1 MEEKEEKMD
10 VTIVYIDDD
19 KKMKNDAFLDDIED
33 SVNDIKFFENPSDG
47 LTYIKDDIDKDIVV
61 LLDWKFNNSLMQ
73 GDKILNDINEI
84 STLVPV
90 IVFTGASIDAIE
102 TNKMFKGSAFSC
114 VPKDVSTQELTDTI
128 RKAHDRIQNDIRFVM
143 EKWILK
149 QDSEK
154 RSKPYMRSGDKVY
167 TLNDILESI
176 RKQDEFGKETT
187 RGILSLA
194 TELFTNNM
202 REK

>member
-1 MEEKEEKMD
+1 MEEKMD
-10 VTIVYIDDD
+10 ITIVYIDDD
-19 KKMKNDAFLDDIED
+19 KKMENDAFLDDIED
-33 SVNDIKFFENPSDG
+33 SVNEIRFFENPSDG
-47 LTYIKDDIDKDIVV
+47 LVFIKDNIDKDIVV

-73 GDKILNDINEI
+73 GDGFLNDINEI

-90 IVFTGASIDAIE
+90 IVFTGASVDAAE
-102 TNKMFKGSAFSC
+102 ANKMFKGNAFSC
-114 VPKDVSTQELTDTI
+114 VPKDATTKELVENI
-128 RKAHDRIQNDIRFVM
+128 KKAYDRIQNDIRSVM

-149 QDSEK
+149 QDEEK
-154 RSKPYMRSGDKVY
+154 RNQPYMRSGDKVY
-167 TLNDILESI
+167 TLNDILASI

>member
-1 MEEKEEKMD
+1 MKEKMD
-10 VTIVYIDDD
+10 ITIVYIDDD
-19 KKMKNDAFLDDIED
+19 KKMEHDAFLDDIED
-33 SVNDIKFFENPSDG
+33 SVNEINFFESPSDG
-47 LTYIKDDIDKDIVV
+47 LAFIKDNIDKDIVV

-73 GDKILNDINEI
+73 GDGFLNDINEI

-90 IVFTGASIDAIE
+90 IVFTGASIDATE
-102 TNKMFKGSAFSC
+102 ANKMFKGNAFSC
-114 VPKDVSTQELTDTI
+114 VPKDATTKELADNI
-128 RKAHDRIQNDIRFVM
+128 SKAYDRIQNDIRSVM

-149 QDSEK
+149 QDEEK
-154 RSKPYMRSGDKVY
+154 RNKPYMRSGDKVY
-167 TLNDILESI
+167 TLNDILASI

>member
-1 MEEKEEKMD
+1 MEEKMG

-33 SVNDIKFFENPSDG
+33 AVDDIKFFENPSDG
-47 LTYIKDDIDKDIVV
+47 LTFIKDNIDKDIVV

-90 IVFTGASIDAIE
+90 IVFTGASIDATE

-114 VPKDVSTQELTDTI
+114 VPKDASTKELTDTI
-128 RKAHDRIQNDIRFVM
+128 RKAYDRIQNDIRFVM

-149 QDSEK
+149 QDEDK
-154 RSKPYMRSGDKVY
+154 RNKPYMRSGDKIY
-167 TLNDILESI
+167 TLNDILASI

-187 RGILSLA
+187 RGILRLA

>member
-1 MEEKEEKMD
+1 MEEKMD

-33 SVNDIKFFENPSDG
+33 AVDDIKFFENPSDG
-47 LTYIKDDIDKDIVV
+47 LTFIKDNIDKDIVV

-90 IVFTGASIDAIE
+90 IVFTGASIDATE

-114 VPKDVSTQELTDTI
+114 VPKDASTKELTDTI
-128 RKAHDRIQNDIRFVM
+128 RKAYDRIQNDIRFVM

-149 QDSEK
+149 QDVEK
-154 RSKPYMRSGDKVY
+154 RSQPYMRSGDKIY
-167 TLNDILESI
+167 TLNDILASI

-187 RGILSLA
+187 RGILRLA

>member
-1 MEEKEEKMD
+1 MEEKMG

-33 SVNDIKFFENPSDG
+33 AVDDIKFFENPSDG
-47 LTYIKDDIDKDIVV
+47 LTFIKDNIDKDIVV

-90 IVFTGASIDAIE
+90 IVFTGASIDATE

-114 VPKDVSTQELTDTI
+114 VPKDASTKELTDTI
-128 RKAHDRIQNDIRFVM
+128 RKAYGRIQNDIRFVM

-149 QDSEK
+149 QDEDK
-154 RSKPYMRSGDKVY
+154 RNKPYMRSGDKIY
-167 TLNDILESI
+167 TLNDILASI

-187 RGILSLA
+187 RGILRLA